1 MIDFNA
7 GDKHSTTWKKLK
19 NHLKDLIDSRTSELK
34 QNKTASETDQLRGR
48 IRELEALIKIEE
60 DQIVED
66 SPLPI
71 R

>member
-1 MIDFNA
+1 MIDFTPA
-7 GDKHSTTWKKLK
+7 DRHSETWRKMKK
-19 NHLKDLIDSRTSELK
+19 HLKELIDSRTGELK
-34 QNKTASETDQLRGR
+34 QNKTTSETDQLRGR
-48 IRELEALIKIEE
+48 IRELEALIKIED